1 MPVDNDP
8 ESTIAPLGALSRFAR
23 RSLKRLRP
31 ADLFDA
37 WMFAEAEATLA
48 LAGWRLA
55 RRAERADAYAVYLA
69 ALDREAQAARML
81 ELRLAPTGT

>member
-1 MPVDNDP
+1 MPADDDR
-8 ESTIAPLGALSRFAR
+8 ESTTASLGALSRFAR

-37 WMFAEAEATLA
+37 WMFAEADAALA
-48 LAGWRLA
+48 LARWRSA
-55 RRAERADAYAVYLA
+55 RRAEKADAYAVYLA

-81 ELRLAPTGT
+81 ELRLAPART